1 MNNRN
6 NHIGV
11 WMDHHAAH
19 LVYQEENNAYR
30 VEILESPV
38 DKHPRVEGEGSDT
51 ASFGK
56 NRISNNEYGKNN
68 KEQEQLNQYFALLK
82 KTLEKYDDILLTGPT
97 NAKKEFFNFLYT
109 EKSFDGKTILVEN
122 ADKMTENQL
131 IAFVKDYFAAPKHK

>member
-1 MNNRN
+1 MSNRS

-19 LVYQEENNAYR
+19 LVYQGEDNVYR
-30 VEILESPV
+30 VEILESAV

-68 KEQEQLNQYFALLK
+68 KEQEQLNQYFSLLK

-97 NAKKEFFNFLYT
+97 SAKKEFFNFLYN
-109 EKSFDGKTILVEN
+109 EKSFDGKAILVEN